1 MNWLKLLRYDL
12 RNGLLRWRYLCVPLL
27 FAVSCYQSWIY
38 FFNAGCTGT
47 WMDYL
52 MGCFRGAMPAAS
64 VSELEFPMGWFLIM
78 AGCLFLNLDY
88 PMNDLTD
95 AGQQVIVRLV
105 NKKGWFLSK
114 CAWNLLSSVVYM
126 LLGMGTALVFA
137 LLSGGTAS
145 LRSTPQALIGMGIYG
160 NVELS
165 VAQGLVAAV
174 LLPTLT
180 IAALN
185 MLQMAL
191 TLIIK
196 PIFGF
201 LICVC
206 TLVLA
211 LLTAS
216 PFVLGNGAMTAR
228 NGVIS
233 AELMNPLTVAIV
245 CGAIIILSG
254 VVGMLRFCRMDHL
267 RYEE

>member
-27 FAVSCYQSWIY
+27 FAIPCYQGWIY

-47 WMDYL
+47 WMDY
-52 MGCFRGAMPAAS
+52 MIGCFRGAMPAAS
-64 VSELEFPMGWFLIM
+64 VSELEFPMGWFLVM

-95 AGQQVIVRLV
+95 AGQQIIVRLV

-114 CAWNLLSSVVYM
+114 CVWNLLSSVIYI
-126 LLGMGTALVFA
+126 LLGMGTALTFA
-137 LLSGGTAS
+137 LLSGGSGA
-145 LRSTPQALIGMGIYG
+145 LRSTPQALLGMGLYG

-165 VAQGLVAAV
+165 VAQGLAAAV
-174 LLPTLT
+174 LLPWLT
-180 IAALN
+180 VAALN

-196 PIFGF
+196 PIFSF

-228 NGVIS
+228 NGIIVP
-233 AELMNPLTVAIV
+233 ELMDSVTVAIV
-245 CGAIIILSG
+245 CGAVIVVSG
-254 VVGMLRFCRMDHL
+254 AAGMLRFCRMDHL